1 MPDIARLE
9 VGMSRSCRQSPK
21 PYESF
26 LLSNN
31 AEIRRL
37 RARIEELEQRQT
49 APAPEGWTFNGGKV
63 VMNREENRVQII
75 FDGKPDA
82 DIRTTLR

>member
-1 MPDIARLE
+1 
-9 VGMSRSCRQSPK
+9 MSRSCRQSPK

-31 AEIRRL
+31 NTEIHRL
-37 RARIEELEQRQT
+37 HARIEELERRQT